1 MRFHE
6 LFKPLAIALVA
17 IGTGGNA
24 LAQDERPDLTIAV
37 DNLWP
42 TMDPVIGIS
51 TTGQRV
57 HFNVFDTLV
66 RRNRWE
72 DPNGNSLVPW
82 LAESW
87 TRKSE
92 FVWEFKLREGV
103 KFHDGHVMD
112 AEDVAFSLSAER
124 LWGEKPI
131 ARRGTRYARGI
142 TRVEATGPLT
152 LEVETSFP
160 DPNMPY
166 RMVLSLIHI

>member
-1 MRFHE
+1 MRFHK

-17 IGTGGNA
+17 IYTGGNA

-124 LWGEKPI
+124 LWGEKLI
-131 ARRGTRYARGI
+131 IRRIR
-142 TRVEATGPLT
+142 
-152 LEVETSFP
+152 
-160 DPNMPY
+160 
-166 RMVLSLIHI
+166 

>member
-1 MRFHE
+1 MGA
-6 LFKPLAIALVA
+6 P
-17 IGTGGNA
+17 T
-24 LAQDERPDLTIAV
+24 LTIAV

-142 TRVEATGPLT
+142 TRVEATWPANIGSGNQLP
-152 LEVETSFP
+152 
-160 DPNMPY
+160 
-166 RMVLSLIHI
+166 